1 MYHKNNYPDV
11 NSRRTLFKDKYLV
24 VSPVARDENDMKSHF
39 NRNDGVI
46 ILDDSSDDTAPNVSR
61 YLKCDDDDDV
71 NDGDCNNDEVPQPK
85 SRNRSHAH
93 EEDIELPDYSGKR

>member
-1 MYHKNNYPDV
+1 
-11 NSRRTLFKDKYLV
+11 
-24 VSPVARDENDMKSHF
+24 MKSHF

-46 ILDDSSDDTAPNVSR
+46 ILDDKSDGSAPNVSR

-85 SRNRSHAH
+85 SRNLSHAH
-93 EEDIELPDYSGKR
+93 QEDIVPDYSGKR